1 MPEKSVFE
9 TIDGEKRDLC
19 AGQENMGWTLNF
31 LYIIGCEE
39 EKAEPKSYSLNFCIL
54 KVVVGGFFVV
64 VVVGLLVWFIF
75 SCFIVFTFGDWE
87 VLFVVLIVL

>member
-54 KVVVGGFFVV
+54 KVVVGVFF
-64 VVVGLLVWFIF
+64 VVVGLLVWFFF